1 MYFDLHRWNVHGE
14 GVREHLVAGDDI
26 LVEKH
31 DELKEGGRERRRM
44 RMEVVVQQGVLK
56 ALIIC

>member
-1 MYFDLHRWNVHGE
+1 MHGE

-31 DELKEGGRERRRM
+31 GELKEGGRERRRM